1 MSSTD
6 YLNALSGQSA
16 SQHQQIQ
23 AWGETLQKTP
33 ERRSQS
39 IAKLI
44 EALAKAQLEFDPV
57 KKENSNPFFK
67 SKYADL
73 ATVLGATQ
81 KHLAK
86 YGLVVVQEPIVN
98 GAKAG
103 VRTVLAHSSGEWWD
117 MGELLL
123 PLGKQDA
130 QGAGSALTY
139 SRRYAYQSAVGVS
152 AEEDD
157 DGNAAVSNGK
167 SHKDYEEAYENKGA
181 PGRIKQFQVNAFL
194 TTCAENGKTE
204 KQISAWLKTL
214 GKIQAEELTPE
225 EFQKGLKWAHGKEE
239 LTQTITNSVKAVK
252 GKKSEPQGVALEWEK
267 TEITDADV
275 SF

>member
-1 MSSTD
+1 MNQEDMEQLVDREITK
-6 YLNALSGQSA
+6 
-16 SQHQQIQ
+16 
-23 AWGETLQKTP
+23 WGKDISPKP
-33 ERRSQS
+33 ERRSPS

-44 EALAKAQLEFDPV
+44 EALSKAQLEFDPV

-103 VRTVLAHSSGEWWD
+103 VRTILAHSSGEFWD

-139 SRRYAYQSAVGVS
+139 SRRYAYQSAV
-152 AEEDD
+152 
-157 DGNAAVSNGK
+157 
-167 SHKDYEEAYENKGA
+167 
-181 PGRIKQFQVNAFL
+181 
-194 TTCAENGKTE
+194 
-204 KQISAWLKTL
+204 
-214 GKIQAEELTPE
+214 
-225 EFQKGLKWAHGKEE
+225 
-239 LTQTITNSVKAVK
+239 
-252 GKKSEPQGVALEWEK
+252 
-267 TEITDADV
+267 
-275 SF
+275 